1 MADISKITLPNG
13 DEYDIKDA
21 TARSSY
27 VPNTGGTFSG
37 GVTFSGGIT
46 YHSLTMPAILIGT
59 ADPSTVINQLQ
70 DGDIYIQLQ
79 S

>member
-1 MADISKITLPNG
+1 MADISKITLPSG
-13 DEYDIKDA
+13 DEYNIKDS

-27 VPNTGGTFSG
+27 VPKTGGTFTG
-37 GVTFSGGIT
+37 DVTFSGDISL
-46 YHSLTMPAILIGT
+46 HSLTMPAILVGT
-59 ADPSTVINQLQ
+59 ADPSTIVNQLQ